1 MSERSL
7 RQSYYAIIRAVAAA
21 DEAALDRLIAEDM
34 VDHNAV
40 PGQAPGR
47 VGIKYWMTM
56 MHDVFA
62 DLTGVVE
69 DTVVEG
75 DKIAARVTWHGIHRG
90 DFVGV
95 PGTGTPVTMQSV
107 QILRFADGMASEWWG
122 TADVFGVLR
131 QIGARVAA
139 LTQLEAADLFV
150 PKHLGRASLDDLAGR
165 QASWTRYRYPVVF
178 GPVVTHLVTHRSV
191 MAHTSRVPS

>member
-7 RQSYYAIIRAVAAA
+7 RQSYHAIIRAVAAA
-21 DEAALDRLIAEDM
+21 DEDALDRLIAEDM

-95 PGTGTPVTMQSV
+95 PAPGHGLPCSLFRSSGSPTVWP
-107 QILRFADGMASEWWG
+107 ASGGEPPTSSACCG
-122 TADVFGVLR
+122 RL
-131 QIGARVAA
+131 
-139 LTQLEAADLFV
+139 V
-150 PKHLGRASLDDLAGR
+150 PGWL
-165 QASWTRYRYPVVF
+165 P
-178 GPVVTHLVTHRSV
+178 
-191 MAHTSRVPS
+191 

>member
-1 MSERSL
+1 MSQQSL
-7 RQSYYAIIRAVAAA
+7 RESYEAIIRAV
-21 DEAALDRLIAEDM
+21 EATDKEALDRLIAEDI

-47 VGIKYWMTM
+47 DGILYWMTM

-75 DKIAARVTWHGIHRG
+75 DKIAARVTWHGTHRG

-95 PGTGTPVTMQSV
+95 PGTGTTVAMQSV
-107 QILRFADGMASEWWG
+107 QILRFSDGMASEWWG
-122 TADVFGVLR
+122 TADVFGVLH
-131 QIGARVAA
+131 QVGAQVAPP
-139 LTQLEAADLFV
+139 T
-150 PKHLGRASLDDLAGR
+150 
-165 QASWTRYRYPVVF
+165 
-178 GPVVTHLVTHRSV
+178 
-191 MAHTSRVPS
+191 

>member
-7 RQSYYAIIRAVAAA
+7 RESYEALIEAVAAA
-21 DEAALDRLIAEDM
+21 DLDGLDHLIAEDI

-47 VGIKYWMTM
+47 VGIKYWVTM
-56 MHDVFA
+56 MHDAFA

-75 DKIAARVTWHGIHRG
+75 DKIAARVTWHGVHHGEFLGI
-90 DFVGV
+90 
-95 PGTGTPVTMQSV
+95 PGTGAAVAMQSV
-107 QILRFADGMASEWWG
+107 QILTFADGLASEWWG

-131 QIGARVAA
+131 QVGASV
-139 LTQLEAADLFV
+139 
-150 PKHLGRASLDDLAGR
+150 
-165 QASWTRYRYPVVF
+165 
-178 GPVVTHLVTHRSV
+178 GPPT
-191 MAHTSRVPS
+191 

>member
-1 MSERSL
+1 MSEPSL
-7 RQSYYAIIRAVAAA
+7 RQSYEAIIRAVAAA
-21 DEAALDRLIAEDM
+21 DKDALDRLIAEDI

-47 VGIKYWMTM
+47 DGIMYWMAM
-56 MHDVFA
+56 MHDAFA

-90 DFVGV
+90 NFFGV
-95 PGTGTPVTMQSV
+95 PGTGAPVAMQSV

-122 TADVFGVLR
+122 TADVFGVLH
-131 QIGARVAA
+131 QVGARVAPP
-139 LTQLEAADLFV
+139 T
-150 PKHLGRASLDDLAGR
+150 
-165 QASWTRYRYPVVF
+165 
-178 GPVVTHLVTHRSV
+178 
-191 MAHTSRVPS
+191 

>member
-1 MSERSL
+1 MGDDVGMSERSL
-7 RQSYYAIIRAVAAA
+7 RQSYEAIIRAVAAA
-21 DEAALDRLIAEDM
+21 DEDALDGLIAENI

-47 VGIKYWMTM
+47 AGIMYWMAM
-56 MHDVFA
+56 MHDAFA

-75 DKIAARVTWHGIHRG
+75 DKIAARVTWHGTHRG

-95 PGTGTPVTMQSV
+95 AGTGAPVAMQSV

-122 TADVFGVLR
+122 TADVFGVLH
-131 QIGARVAA
+131 QVGAQV
-139 LTQLEAADLFV
+139 V
-150 PKHLGRASLDDLAGR
+150 PP
-165 QASWTRYRYPVVF
+165 T
-178 GPVVTHLVTHRSV
+178 
-191 MAHTSRVPS
+191 

>member
-1 MSERSL
+1 MCHLAKLVCGQHRSTHYEIVQSLMVVDGWCRLGL
-7 RQSYYAIIRAVAAA
+7 RHCPTDVAGDGWRRLVLNGRGQIGGAIIRAVAAA
-21 DEAALDRLIAEDM
+21 DEDALDRLIAEDM

-75 DKIAARVTWHGIHRG
+75 DKTAARVTWHGIHRG

-95 PGTGTPVTMQSV
+95 PGTGTRVTMQSV

-131 QIGARVAA
+131 QIDARVAA
-139 LTQLEAADLFV
+139 LT
-150 PKHLGRASLDDLAGR
+150 
-165 QASWTRYRYPVVF
+165 
-178 GPVVTHLVTHRSV
+178 
-191 MAHTSRVPS
+191 